1 MEWVLQVVDEVDD
14 AIGTMRHGW
23 LGLNAEIG
31 ALLGAGIAAMTM
43 HHAKIRDSSANA
55 LVNDGRGKIL

>member
-14 AIGTMRHGW
+14 VIGAARHRW

-31 ALLGAGIAAMTM
+31 RLLGCGAAIAALG
-43 HHAKIRDSSANA
+43 AAFAISRA
-55 LVNDGRGKIL
+55 V